1 MVMMLTVVTGMMI
14 TIPHPPYLIY
24 HPKVLLLT
32 LRRSSV
38 GVTKTVKLTSEI
50 QKGKGRIVTQGRREG
65 GGRLG
70 DNHSSHPLSFIPP
83 QSTTSYTKMVKRR
96 GHQNGQTD

>member
-50 QKGKGRIVTQGRREG
+50 QKGKGRIVTQGRRERG
-65 GGRLG
+65 GG
-70 DNHSSHPLSFIPP
+70 
-83 QSTTSYTKMVKRR
+83 KAR
-96 GHQNGQTD
+96 G